1 MLRLSPA
8 SGHPIRAFGIVG
20 WSGAGKTTL
29 MKMLKGEE
37 QPDEGTLRLGDS
49 VKLVSIEQVM
59 NSDGPSDGP
68 VIASD
73 GLR

>member
-1 MLRLSPA
+1 
-8 SGHPIRAFGIVG
+8 
-20 WSGAGKTTL
+20 

-73 GLR
+73 GFR